1 MVEITWGNALG
12 YGLRYVIYII
22 VWAIIGGLIMVGGG
36 LFIAGSINISFNQ
49 STQLWETSGLNLGS
63 LIAGIVVMVI
73 GELVVILGAIAAYF
87 KLMSRLITEALSTT
101 PQRPPPP

>member
-1 MVEITWGNALG
+1 MVEITWGEALG

-36 LFIAGSINISFNQ
+36 LFIAASVNITFNQ
-49 STQLWETSGLNLGS
+49 GTQQWETSGLNLGS
-63 LIAGIVVMVI
+63 LITGIIVIVI

-87 KLMSRLITEALSTT
+87 KLMSRLITEASYAI